1 MPKLIDHS
9 AREVE
14 VAEAAWR
21 VLVRDGPTRLSVRN
35 VAAEAGLA
43 TGSLRRSFP
52 TQDSLRA
59 FALELVRNRF
69 RRRIESLEPCETVR
83 ATISTYLE
91 QMLPLDDDRRVEME
105 VFLAI
110 GTLAL
115 TDPALRPAYDAAH
128 AGLAHLCEAAVGQ
141 LVRSGEG
148 YAATDLTM
156 EARRLHALVD
166 GLALHLVRQPPGT
179 PTGWAGDVLEAHLDS
194 LRTH

>member
-52 TQDSLRA
+52 TQDALRV
-59 FALELVRNRF
+59 FALELVSRRV
-69 RRRIESLEPCETVR
+69 RRRLEALTEQDTVR
-83 ATISTYLE
+83 ATVRTYLE
-91 QMLPLDDDRRVEME
+91 QILPLDDDRRVEME

-115 TDPALRPAYDAAH
+115 TDPGLRPAYDDAH
-128 AGLAHLCEAAVGQ
+128 AGLAHLCESTLRALVG
-141 LVRSGEG
+141 SGEG
-148 YAATDLTM
+148 YAAPDLAM
-156 EARRLHALVD
+156 EARRTHALVD
-166 GLALHLVRQPPGT
+166 GLALHLVRQPPGGST
-179 PTGWAGDVLEAHLDS
+179 SWARDVLDAHLDS
-194 LRTH
+194 LRTG